1 MINNKLDHIKEKI
14 TVWGCGIGLIAPF
27 LLVGLW
33 TLLFSCYSIFKSEQS
48 KDWLQIPADI
58 VKTDLKTHRSHDLK
72 TTSQVLIQYEYEINS
87 KKYTGDRL
95 AFGYKGSNIEDH
107 DDLFFIL
114 GNATRIIVYVN
125 PNDNN
130 ESVIITGLNDSIL
143 FILIF
148 SIMWN
153 FTMIGIVL
161 SVYQEKSKNYI
172 GVSLLFVWF
181 GGVLLL
187 ASGITH
193 IDIESKINV
202 IEESHNNLYPTI
214 ELNNKLNNENYT

>member
-1 MINNKLDHIKEKI
+1 MVNNKLDKIKEKVTI
-14 TVWGCGIGLIAPF
+14 WGCGIALIAPF
-27 LLVGLW
+27 VLVGLW
-33 TLLFSCYSIFKSEQS
+33 TLLFSSYSIFKSEQS
-48 KDWLQIPADI
+48 KDWLQVPASI
-58 VKTDLKTHRSHDLK
+58 VKADLKTHKRSNFK
-72 TTSQVLIQYEYEINS
+72 MTSKVLIQYEYEINS

-107 DDLFFIL
+107 DDLFSTL
-114 GNATRIIVYVN
+114 DNANRIIVYVN

-130 ESVIITGLNDSIL
+130 ESVIITGLNDSII
-143 FILIF
+143 FVLIF

-153 FTMIGIVL
+153 LTMIGVVL
-161 SVYQEKSKNYI
+161 SVYQERIKNYI

-187 ASGITH
+187 MSGITH

-202 IEESHNNLYPTI
+202 LEEAHNNLYPTI
-214 ELNNKLNNENYT
+214 ELNIN